1 MIKTE
6 TGLLKAL
13 KAGAIVSRRWGGFRI
28 VSPDGAKSSVLP
40 KLIPN
45 LAEAGRIKRVDDKTT
60 CFEEWGI
67 A

>member
-13 KAGAIVSRRWGGFRI
+13 KAGAIVSRRWGGFRV
-28 VSPDGAKSSVLP
+28 VSPDGSKSSVLP

-45 LAEAGRIKRVDDKTT
+45 LAEAGKIKRVDDLTT
-60 CFEEWGI
+60 RFEEWGI

>member
-6 TGLLKAL
+6 TGLLNAL
-13 KAGAIVSRRWGGFRI
+13 KGGAIASRRWGGFRL
-28 VSPDGAKSSVLP
+28 VRPDGSKSTVLP

-45 LAEAGRIKRVDDKTT
+45 LAEAGKIRRVDDKTT